1 MLLGPGRWGT
11 STPSLGV
18 PVTFTEINTVS
29 MLCEIDSMGEGI
41 IPDLSLGTHFF
52 NELVE
57 MDMLYIGFSNSK
69 KENVLNQE
77 FLDSA
82 TNIFSNLLPNENKW
96 AKIIRVFEPLEK
108 QKIVLT
114 ADHLKQQAVV
124 YLDDVN
130 KLITKTET

>member
-11 STPSLGV
+11 KTPSLGV

-29 MLCEIDSMGEGI
+29 MLCEIDTMSEGI

-69 KENVLNQE
+69 KENVLNQD
-77 FLDSA
+77 FLDTA
-82 TNIFSNLLPNENKW
+82 INRFSDLLPADAVWSKT
-96 AKIIRVFEPLEK
+96 IRVIEPPQGK
-108 QKIVLT
+108 KR
-114 ADHLKQQAVV
+114 
-124 YLDDVN
+124 
-130 KLITKTET
+130 

>member
-29 MLCEIDSMGEGI
+29 MLCEIDTMAEGI

-57 MDMLYIGFSNSK
+57 MDMLYIGFSHTK
-69 KENVLNQE
+69 KENILNQE
-77 FLDSA
+77 FLDTA
-82 TNIFSNLLPNENKW
+82 PNKFPDFLPNDTAW
-96 AKIIRVFEPLEK
+96 AETIRVFEPPQGK
-108 QKIVLT
+108 KMVLS
-114 ADHLKQQAVV
+114 ADHVKQLAVV
-124 YLDDVN
+124 HL
-130 KLITKTET
+130 EEA